1 MSEHDPNIAYYA
13 GTRPC
18 DGTALF
24 FMKMERGI
32 NQMDVELFTA
42 LITVFEFK
50 LISKSEFDMGISFKL
65 APIITQD
72 DITFLLFEDMKIMVD
87 GDFIG
92 LVGVHPHSL
101 LGFI

>member
-32 NQMDVELFTA
+32 DKMDEELFTA
-42 LITVFEFK
+42 LVTVYDFK
-50 LISKSEFDMGISFKL
+50 LISKSEFDMGIAFKL
-65 APIITQD
+65 APIINQD

-92 LVGVHPHSL
+92 LVGVCTHTI
-101 LGFI
+101 GFL

>member
-32 NQMDVELFTA
+32 DRMDEELFSA
-42 LITVFEFK
+42 LITVFDFK
-50 LISKSEFDMGISFKL
+50 LISKAEFDMGISFKL

-72 DITFLLFEDMKIMVD
+72 DITFLLFEDLKIMVD

-92 LVGVHPHSL
+92 LVGVCTHTI
-101 LGFI
+101 GFL